1 MNEYYITS
9 IEQEEASPFVI
20 EHALSLGTLLDDKWD
35 AEYGKYIKWYGAQT
49 SGKIRGVL
57 GIMICSDLPD
67 DLVVVGIYG
76 SPQSIKILG
85 EYVLS
90 LSYKNKFGY
99 IDIKNESWML
109 ALMKRGFEISPIIER
124 DCAGNR
130 IRLVQLT
137 GGQNEG

>member
-1 MNEYYITS
+1 MTEYYITS
-9 IEQEEASPFVI
+9 IEQEEATPFV
-20 EHALSLGTLLDDKWD
+20 LSHVRSMGTLLDEAWE
-35 AEYGKYIKWYGAQT
+35 AQYGKYIKWYGAQI
-49 SGKIRGVL
+49 SGEIKGVL

-67 DLVVVGIYG
+67 DLVIVGIYG
-76 SPQSIKILG
+76 CPRSIKVLG

-99 IDIKNESWML
+99 IDVKNEAWML
-109 ALMKRGFEISPIIER
+109 ALMKRGFEVSPIVER

-137 GGQNEG
+137 GGST